1 MDAGMSG
8 TGREGVLPGR
18 AAGAPIIVVGLGYG
32 DESKG
37 ATVDYLASQIPD
49 TAAVVRWS
57 GGSQAAH
64 NVCHGPRHHTFR
76 QFGSASLL
84 DVRTILQAPMMV
96 NPLSLVAE
104 AGELEA
110 LGIGDPLGLITADAR
125 ALVTTPIH
133 VAMNRAREILRG
145 NARHG
150 STGEGIGET
159 AAYAL
164 AVTEQARAGSMIGNF
179 PVLVDAPAGPAPTL
193 ATLRDRDATIRAL
206 DALARY
212 AAPLLA
218 SAGEGAPHE
227 SIETIAD
234 ALCSIAE
241 QIRITDDVDSEIA
254 AAMATGTVLFEGS
267 QGVLLDEWN
276 GFHPYTTWS
285 TIVPADLIE
294 WISRTGHDPYV
305 LGLTRCYATRHGA
318 GPMPTEDANLQLPD
332 VHNREGRYQGAW
344 RTGHLDLPALRYA
357 AAITGQIDGVAVSHL
372 DVLGIADLMVAETW
386 NGDREPLAPSHAEDT
401 AALEHLTAL
410 ACEARP
416 DYRPLPEGVD
426 EVTDLIAG
434 ATGAPVVLTAAGPTR
449 TDRSIIVQ
457 RPALGARQ

>member
-1 MDAGMSG
+1 MDAATSG
-8 TGREGVLPGR
+8 TGREGLLPGR

-57 GGSQAAH
+57 GGAQAAH
-64 NVCHGPRHHTFR
+64 NVWHGPRHHTFR

-84 DVRTILQAPMMV
+84 DVRTILRAPMMV
-96 NPLSLVAE
+96 NPLNLAAE

-164 AVTEQARAGSMIGNF
+164 AVAGQARAGSMIGNF
-179 PVLVDAPAGPAPTL
+179 RVLVDAPARPAPTL
-193 ATLRDRDATIRAL
+193 STLRDRAATIRAL
-206 DALARY
+206 DALAGY

-218 SAGEGAPHE
+218 SAGEGASHE
-227 SIETIAD
+227 SVETIAD

-241 QIRITDDVDSEIA
+241 QIRITDDVDTEIA
-254 AAMATGTVLFEGS
+254 AVMATGTVLFEGS

-285 TIVPADLIE
+285 TVVPTDLIE
-294 WISRTGHDPYV
+294 WVSRTGHNPYV

-372 DVLGIADLMVAETW
+372 DVLETADLQVAETW
-386 NGDREPLAPSHAEDT
+386 NGDAEPLAPLRTEDT
-401 AALEHLTAL
+401 AALEDLTAL

-416 DYRPLPEGVD
+416 DYRPLPVGVD
-426 EVTDLIAG
+426 AVTELIAG

-457 RPALGARQ
+457 RPALRA